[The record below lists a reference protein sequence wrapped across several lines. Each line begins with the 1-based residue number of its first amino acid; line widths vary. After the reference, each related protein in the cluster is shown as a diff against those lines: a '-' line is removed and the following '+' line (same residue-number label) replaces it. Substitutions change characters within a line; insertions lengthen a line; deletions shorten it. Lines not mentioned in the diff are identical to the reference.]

1 MAFTGWAQRKPIGAT
16 KRKLVQWEAEQA
28 KQFEALLQLHHLDH
42 WHCTVAMR
50 SQPGF
55 PDYAIFGDGWHAFCE
70 LKARNPENNR
80 KGRLSPGQERY
91 KAAIEASG
99 AEYRWFL
106 LPDDWDAV
114 DEWLNDHTGKDIWQ
128 SPRRMA

>member
-1 MAFTGWAQRKPIGAT
+1 MSWGYKPRKAIGEA
-16 KRKLVQWEAEQA
+16 KRQNQQHEAARAVE
-28 KQFEALLQLHHLDH
+28 FERLLNLHGLDY

-128 SPRRMA
+128 SPRRMP